1 MGKTTYRQKIQE
13 DTFSI
18 DSIKEEVEF
27 TLGGRLDCNSLFV
40 DEQTMKE
47 VLDELESKVKDIR
60 MFIESHQTL
69 EAIEE
74 LKKLEEELY

>member
-27 TLGGRLDCNSLFV
+27 TWGGRLDGNSLFV
-40 DEQTMKE
+40 DEQTMTK

-60 MFIESHQTL
+60 VLIESYETL

>member
-13 DTFSI
+13 ATFSI

-27 TLGGRLDCNSLFV
+27 TLGGRLDDNSLFV
-40 DEQTMKE
+40 DEQTMTK

-60 MFIESHQTL
+60 VLIESHETL

>member
-27 TLGGRLDCNSLFV
+27 TLGGRLDDNSLFV
-40 DEQTMKE
+40 DEQTMTK

-60 MFIESHQTL
+60 TLIESHETL

>member
-27 TLGGRLDCNSLFV
+27 TLGGRLDDNSLFV
-40 DEQTMKE
+40 DEQTMTK

-60 MFIESHQTL
+60 VLIESHETL

>member
-40 DEQTMKE
+40 DEQTMTE
-47 VLDELESKVKDIR
+47 VLDELERKVKDIR